1 MSRIRITID
10 RVTLQSLDPAQRCAF
25 IEGLKAELARSL
37 STPATRAAWKSLRT
51 PVLRLGNLPLK
62 PGPSGSR
69 ALGAAVA
76 RAIGRKIRP

>member
-10 RVTLQSLDPAQRCAF
+10 HVTLRSLDSTQRSAL
-25 IEGLKAELARSL
+25 IEGLKTELARSF
-37 STPATRAAWKSLRT
+37 STPATRTAWKSLRT

-62 PGPSGSR
+62 PGPSGGR

-76 RAIGRKIRP
+76 QAIGRRVKP

>member
-10 RVTLQSLDPAQRCAF
+10 RVTLQSLDPAQRDAF
-25 IEGLKAELARSL
+25 VEGLKTELARPF

-62 PGPSGSR
+62 PGPSGGR
-69 ALGAAVA
+69 ALGTAVA
-76 RAIGRKIRP
+76 RAIGRRVKP